1 MQPPHSW
8 SAAPRIDLPMFC
20 SHMTLNRAARIHE
33 DCIMT
38 VFNALRDLA
47 DGLSRGLGLFLTER
61 RNTALDVVAR
71 RDVR

>member
-1 MQPPHSW
+1 MQPSHSW
-8 SAAPRIDLPMFC
+8 SAAMRVELPIFC
-20 SHMTLNRAARIHE
+20 SHMRGNTAAEFQR
-33 DCIMT
+33 DTNMT

-47 DGLSRGLGLFLTER
+47 DGLTRGLGIFLTER

>member
-1 MQPPHSW
+1 MQLPHSW
-8 SAAPRIDLPMFC
+8 RADARIALPIFC
-20 SHMTLNRAARIHE
+20 SHMPNKRATAFQR
-33 DCIMT
+33 DLIMT

-47 DGLSRGLGLFLTER
+47 DGLTRGLGIFLTER